1 MLWIELAS
9 NWTDAKRKVEV
20 NKEINQQ
27 ITETVMLLLT
37 LHYFSSDFQLIKIRG
52 KSVLIHESVHFLK
65 RNLREVLICHR
76 CPRDIHQ
83 VKCLA
88 LSVTLSAAERKEF

>member
-52 KSVLIHESVHFLK
+52 K
-65 RNLREVLICHR
+65 
-76 CPRDIHQ
+76 
-83 VKCLA
+83 
-88 LSVTLSAAERKEF
+88 